1 MSLSNVQRQEAV
13 AASCLDHSHKRLLK
27 PPSIQPAIQRARQH
41 AGASGPARSPEAEP
55 LSGRSGE
62 VYSAWS
68 SSQNQL
74 GASHRSTTGKR
85 PSPRGMDSELSTSR
99 RAAYHL
105 MRERL
110 KLCGGR
116 AGKDKLGTRRRK
128 VVTTFGTA
136 PRFGYRSLPGSTPRR
151 KLSSSNA
158 MKLRRGDNVDLS
170 RKSWGIP
177 ECSLPCLGWGGD
189 TCSSPVPSGSEMS
202 HAVEVEVQ
210 TSPRSHSQHTAS
222 RSSWSDN
229 DSSQSFVRA
238 TFTATDHVQP
248 TASRSSTNDAPSR
261 HSPPLGSS
269 ASHDKGQQTVGETHI
284 SGGVVTPIKAPC
296 VLRDRVNTEV
306 SSVNTSRVKDL
317 SPSAL
322 PKLSTRDFL
331 RRVYIA
337 DQGATP
343 ATTCSTPY
351 KGQQTSRSMSPQT
364 PQLSTPLNV
373 HHSARRKIEIR
384 TSSPPQ
390 MGPNQRGIECS
401 MPLQMSLPLST
412 PQHAGLDRSR
422 GPPTCERSCPL
433 SPCCRSTVIA
443 ETHYV
448 ENPLL
453 TPQRIRFFP
462 RYRSVSIRQPLSL
475 QRQVVVSP
483 PTPLYTAAPPVTVRS
498 YRVIHQEF

>member
-1 MSLSNVQRQEAV
+1 YGFYAFVLLLINVGLLWHYLIYKKAFKNITENGANAYDDPADGKENSLLDSFRNSFYGYWNDGNCTGGECSNAGCVGSPIPFEPVVCESDGDFGRSVTDAGLKYDRTTDYLLECVDNQDRASDESVGMVTSLCYTREAWAADQKVDAMFGMIITAIFVAFLLFVLLSIVLFVSRPRTWQDDDVPLVKDSELELADLPPLEATPQEKQERSSV
-13 AASCLDHSHKRLLK
+13 HHL
-27 PPSIQPAIQRARQH
+27 
-41 AGASGPARSPEAEP
+41 SPEAEP

-202 HAVEVEVQ
+202 HA
-210 TSPRSHSQHTAS
+210 
-222 RSSWSDN
+222 
-229 DSSQSFVRA
+229 
-238 TFTATDHVQP
+238 
-248 TASRSSTNDAPSR
+248 
-261 HSPPLGSS
+261 
-269 ASHDKGQQTVGETHI
+269 
-284 SGGVVTPIKAPC
+284 
-296 VLRDRVNTEV
+296 
-306 SSVNTSRVKDL
+306 
-317 SPSAL
+317 
-322 PKLSTRDFL
+322 
-331 RRVYIA
+331 
-337 DQGATP
+337 
-343 ATTCSTPY
+343 
-351 KGQQTSRSMSPQT
+351 
-364 PQLSTPLNV
+364 
-373 HHSARRKIEIR
+373 
-384 TSSPPQ
+384 
-390 MGPNQRGIECS
+390 
-401 MPLQMSLPLST
+401 
-412 PQHAGLDRSR
+412 
-422 GPPTCERSCPL
+422 
-433 SPCCRSTVIA
+433 
-443 ETHYV
+443 
-448 ENPLL
+448 
-453 TPQRIRFFP
+453 
-462 RYRSVSIRQPLSL
+462 
-475 QRQVVVSP
+475 
-483 PTPLYTAAPPVTVRS
+483 
-498 YRVIHQEF
+498 